1 MKVGRPDGRT
11 WVVRGVDLACR
22 ARNRKHGM
30 PAVATS
36 LLLALGQ
43 LADPRVLRVMLKTL
57 AVSLVL
63 FAGVAVGGWYLA
75 DWALAGAGLDD
86 RLFLGGESLRQLASL
101 LLALLGLW
109 LAWRIVAMAVIGF
122 FADDVVQA
130 VEARHYPEA
139 AGRAR
144 DLPVHEQ
151 FSTSASAATRAL
163 LVNLA
168 ALPFALVLMVT
179 GIGPALLFW
188 AVNAVLVGRELQ
200 DMVWLRHRRFRGD
213 PAPTTGAERV
223 LLGGAIAALLA
234 IPFVNL
240 LAPILGAAAATHLI
254 HRKDRR

>member
-1 MKVGRPDGRT
+1 MKVGRPDGRA

-43 LADPRVLRVMLKTL
+43 LADPRVLRVMLKSL

-86 RLFLGGESLRQLASL
+86 TLFPGGESLRQLASL
-101 LLALLGLW
+101 LLAVLGLW

-240 LAPILGAAAATHLI
+240 LAPMLGAAAATHLI